1 MFASEFPLP
10 PRGRGLSCAKR
21 LICGDP
27 LPRLTRRRHA
37 EDLLADQG
45 LPPLRDN
52 PDECDQVADRHGRL
66 SSPGLSDDVGF
77 ELLAGEP
84 VVGLHDPARRR
95 HFCGWRISWIFARVA
110 AREGFVTLRSAM
122 FEGGEALRPYME
134 TCASETLAFAQTG
147 AAESFPEARDF
158 GRFMAADRDWPG

>member
-1 MFASEFPLP
+1 MPKISLPIRGSRRCGTIQTPAAKPPIVTAACHRRGCQKMSASAFSLP
-10 PRGRGLSCAKR
+10 AIVP
-21 LICGDP
+21 
-27 LPRLTRRRHA
+27 A
-37 EDLLADQG
+37 E
-45 LPPLRDN
+45 
-52 PDECDQVADRHGRL
+52 
-66 SSPGLSDDVGF
+66 GF